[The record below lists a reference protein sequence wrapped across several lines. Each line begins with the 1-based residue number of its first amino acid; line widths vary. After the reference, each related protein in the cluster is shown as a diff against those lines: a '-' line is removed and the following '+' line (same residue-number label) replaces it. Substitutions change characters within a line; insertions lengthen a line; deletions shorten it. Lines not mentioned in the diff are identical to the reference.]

1 MTATPRTLG
10 RRLAPLLVAM
20 ALQGLILWVPVEKL
34 SSGTVDSIVYDT
46 VLEETGSSELYEQW
60 IGRVRMVESGGFVVS
75 ALAGGVLAEI
85 TSART
90 TYFATLPFAAA
101 AIVAFLRFDEPRL
114 HRAGEASSLRS
125 HIALTYRT
133 IARRRDVLRLLLLS
147 ALIAMLSQAVFEFGP
162 LWLVALAR
170 RQCCSARTGP
180 R

>member
-85 TSART
+85 TSAGPPTSPPSPSPQRRSWRSCAST
-90 TYFATLPFAAA
+90 SPACTGLAKPPRCAATS
-101 AIVAFLRFDEPRL
+101 R
-114 HRAGEASSLRS
+114 
-125 HIALTYRT
+125 
-133 IARRRDVLRLLLLS
+133 
-147 ALIAMLSQAVFEFGP
+147 
-162 LWLVALAR
+162 
-170 RQCCSARTGP
+170 
-180 R
+180 

>member
-46 VLEETGSSELYEQW
+46 VLEETGSSELYETVDRPCSD
-60 IGRVRMVESGGFVVS
+60 GRERGVRGQR
-75 ALAGGVLAEI
+75 AGRRGPCRV
-85 TSART
+85 TSARA

-114 HRAGEASSLRS
+114 HRAGEA
-125 HIALTYRT
+125 
-133 IARRRDVLRLLLLS
+133 
-147 ALIAMLSQAVFEFGP
+147 
-162 LWLVALAR
+162 
-170 RQCCSARTGP
+170 P
-180 R
+180 RCAATSR